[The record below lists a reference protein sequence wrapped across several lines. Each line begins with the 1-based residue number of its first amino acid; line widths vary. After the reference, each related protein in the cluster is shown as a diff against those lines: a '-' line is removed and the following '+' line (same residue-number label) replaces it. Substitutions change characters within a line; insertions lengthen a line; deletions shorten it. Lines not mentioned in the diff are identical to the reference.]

1 MAKIPPGEYDSWYS
15 YLSSILPGLILCF
28 SLGAM
33 ARWIDQNL
41 IPEALFMVN
50 YVILAIG
57 SGLVVK
63 NLLRLGPRFEPG
75 IAFSAKICLFAG
87 IVLLG
92 AGMDLTRVFSVGSQA
107 VIMVA
112 ISITLA
118 IVFCGWMARHLGGST
133 RGGHLIG
140 VGIGVCGVS
149 AIMATA
155 PAIRARDKEVVTA
168 IGAALLTDVL
178 VLILLPLIGHPLG
191 WSPTLAGFIAGIV
204 PSNTA
209 QCIAI
214 GYAYCPETGAIAT
227 IVKSAR
233 NALLPIVV
241 LVITY
246 LYTRQ
251 GLPVGEKVSLSLLW
265 NKFPKFI
272 LGFLGAAF
280 LTTMGLVSP
289 EGMALARDL
298 STWFF
303 VTCFVGIGAGIE
315 LKELG
320 KHDLAVIGLGFVTT
334 FLLWL
339 YVYLFVAFFF

>member
-1 MAKIPPGEYDSWYS
+1 
-15 YLSSILPGLILCF
+15 
-28 SLGAM
+28 
-33 ARWIDQNL
+33 
-41 IPEALFMVN
+41 
-50 YVILAIG
+50 
-57 SGLVVK
+57 
-63 NLLRLGPRFEPG
+63 
-75 IAFSAKICLFAG
+75 
-87 IVLLG
+87 
-92 AGMDLTRVFSVGSQA
+92 MDLTRVFAVGSRA
-107 VIMVA
+107 LFMVA

-118 IVFCGWMARHLGGST
+118 ILFCGQMARRLGGTT

-155 PAIRARDKEVVTA
+155 PAIRARDKEIVTA

-191 WSPTLAGFIAGIV
+191 WSCNMAGFIAGIV

-214 GYAYCPETGAIAT
+214 GYAYSTEAGAIAT

-246 LYTRQ
+246 VYTKQ
-251 GLPVGEKVSLSLLW
+251 GLPVGEKVRVSLLW
-265 NKFPKFI
+265 HKFPKFI
-272 LGFLGAAF
+272 LGFLAAAL
-280 LTTMGLVSP
+280 LTTMGAVSAA
-289 EGMALARDL
+289 GIAVAREL

-315 LKELG
+315 VKELG
-320 KHDLAVIGLGFVTT
+320 RHDVAVIGLGFVTT
-334 FLLWL
+334 FLLWI
-339 YVYLFVAFFF
+339 YVYLFVSWFF